1 MPSTGFQLILDA
13 ALVDYNN
20 QVEIDLP
27 TYPLTDSLRSCGS
40 PDDVLKLL
48 EDEARQFK
56 YFRDGN
62 RELLKWLSPVVHVVH
77 TLSAVLGASITV
89 VSSNILVLSINL
101 ILFQVPF
108 KPANAIF
115 AGVSVLIAVRISVH
129 SRTHRPVILGS
140 YRWPVMSALA
150 TMRSSACLNVLEI
163 SSNAFGSTMM
173 FLRLL
178 Q

>member
-20 QVEIDLP
+20 QVEIDVP

-101 ILFQVPF
+101 I
-108 KPANAIF
+108 
-115 AGVSVLIAVRISVH
+115 
-129 SRTHRPVILGS
+129 
-140 YRWPVMSALA
+140 
-150 TMRSSACLNVLEI
+150 
-163 SSNAFGSTMM
+163 
-173 FLRLL
+173 
-178 Q
+178 